1 MFIKKNIFRSITTLI
16 AVLSCASC
24 AHRGHDPGDVF
35 LEYNA
40 DYKKKVKGVYIVHR
54 NGEKKI
60 EFVGYSEQEKS
71 EILNSKSRVIASVA
85 NTPERSGQSSEVQKV
100 PVTIISNG
108 KGFLVGPQ
116 SQSKKSGRD

>member
-1 MFIKKNIFRSITTLI
+1 MFIKKNIFGSITTLI
-16 AVLSCASC
+16 AFLSCASC
-24 AHRGHDPGDVF
+24 AHRGHDPGSVF

-40 DYKKKVKGVYIVHR
+40 DYKNKVKGVYIVHR
-54 NGEKKI
+54 NGDKKI

-85 NTPERSGQSSEVQKV
+85 NAPESSGRPSEVQRV

-108 KGFLVGPQ
+108 KGFLVSPQ
-116 SQSKKSGRD
+116 SQFKKSGRD